1 MASKMHSPK
10 WKFMT
15 TQQLAQR
22 FWKRRSDWAGFAFF
36 AGWTAVNV
44 VLAAGVLRKAPA
56 VALFLVPTFIH
67 DVVIAVAFLIRA
79 PLRKQAEGWLPGASA
94 YGATLFMPA
103 FCFVCSHWRP
113 EWMSASFPSLF
124 VPGVVLWMMGACL
137 GVWSV
142 FYLRKSFSIVP
153 QARTLVTA
161 GPYRLARH
169 PVYACY
175 LLQYAGFVIS
185 HLTPAL
191 SAAFLVWL
199 GVVLLRISYEESV
212 LSAAFAEYAEYRQ
225 RVGRFMPRYAAQ
237 RKTKKAN
244 VPVSIPLPAVGNRSE
259 I

>member
-1 MASKMHSPK
+1 
-10 WKFMT
+10 MT

-22 FWKRRSDWAGFAFF
+22 FWKRRSDWAGCALF
-36 AGWTAVNV
+36 AGWTAVNII
-44 VLAAGVLRKAPA
+44 LAAGVLRRAPA

-67 DVVIAVAFLIRA
+67 DILIAVAFLTRA
-79 PLRKQAEGWLPGASA
+79 PLRKQAEGWLPSASA
-94 YGATLFMPA
+94 YGATLLMPV
-103 FCFVCSHWRP
+103 FCFVCSRWQP
-113 EWMSASFPSLF
+113 EWMNGAFPSLF

-175 LLQYAGFVIS
+175 LLQYAGFVIA

-191 SAAFLVWL
+191 SAAFVTWL
-199 GVVLLRISYEESV
+199 GVVMLRISYEESV
-212 LSAAFAEYAEYRQ
+212 LSSAFLEYAEYRQ
-225 RVGRFMPRYAAQ
+225 RVGRFMPRFTAQ
-237 RKTKKAN
+237 RKSRKADVT
-244 VPVSIPLPAVGNRSE
+244 VPMPLPAIANRSE
-259 I
+259 V